1 MLAGFG
7 ALGSGWSYMIV
18 PKELT
23 FRPMADSDIAQVMV
37 IEMAGHAYPWTEG
50 ILHDCLRTGYRCQV
64 AEYAGEIVA
73 FSVIQ
78 IAAGEAHV
86 FNVCVNKV
94 QQRQGLGAAVLK
106 ELLDAAERAQVR
118 SIFLEVRPSNEAA
131 VRLYERF
138 GFMEVGVRKQYYPS
152 PQGREDAL
160 IFAKELF
167 PSLDNS

>member
-1 MLAGFG
+1 M
-7 ALGSGWSYMIV
+7 
-18 PKELT
+18 E
-23 FRPMADSDIAQVMV
+23 SDIAKV
-37 IEMAGHAYPWTEG
+37 IDVETAGHAYPWTEG
-50 ILHDCLRTGYRCQV
+50 IFYDCLRTGYRCQV
-64 AEYAGEIVA
+64 AELAGEIVG

-78 IAAGEAHV
+78 VAVGEAHI
-86 FNVCVNKV
+86 FNVCVNRAY
-94 QQRQGLGAAVLK
+94 QRQGLGAMVLK
-106 ELLDAAERAQVR
+106 ELLEVAERVHVR

>member
-1 MLAGFG
+1 M
-7 ALGSGWSYMIV
+7 
-18 PKELT
+18 E
-23 FRPMADSDIAQVMV
+23 SDIAKV
-37 IEMAGHAYPWTEG
+37 IVVETVGHAYPWTEG
-50 ILHDCLRTGYRCQV
+50 IFYDCLRAGYRCQV
-64 AEYAGEIVA
+64 AELAGEIVG

-78 IAAGEAHV
+78 VAVGEAHI
-86 FNVCVNKV
+86 FNVCVNRAY
-94 QQRQGLGAAVLK
+94 QRQGLGAMVLK
-106 ELLDAAERAQVR
+106 ELLEVAERVHVR